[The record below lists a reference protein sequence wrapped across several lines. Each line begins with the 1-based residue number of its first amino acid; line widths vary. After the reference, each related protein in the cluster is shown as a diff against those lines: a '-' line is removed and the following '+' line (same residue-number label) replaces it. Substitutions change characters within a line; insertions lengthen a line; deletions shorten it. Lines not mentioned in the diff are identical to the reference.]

1 MKKERSSVLE
11 YAQDPILL
19 IKLRPGN
26 IEQSKLLV
34 STVSHYRSCYHRYR
48 EIANPCRTNVTFV
61 SINRSRSR
69 SRDMTSMLLSP
80 ILFMLR

>member
-1 MKKERSSVLE
+1 MGKSLYLEVSTPEFGLVCVERHLDEISEMKKERSSVLE

-34 STVSHYRSCYHRYR
+34 STVSH
-48 EIANPCRTNVTFV
+48 
-61 SINRSRSR
+61 
-69 SRDMTSMLLSP
+69 
-80 ILFMLR
+80 